1 MTAAKT
7 VTKPATSRK
16 SSASYRV
23 KSKVKTGIYHLVVIT
38 LGFVM
43 IYPLL
48 WMLASS
54 FKPTEEIFNNAASL
68 IPIDFSP
75 ENYATGWR
83 GFGGFSFGHFFRN
96 SFVISILSTLGTM
109 VSAPFVAFGFA
120 RLKFR
125 GRGLWF
131 TLMLMTMMLPFQI
144 IMVPQYIIFHSIGWV
159 NTILPLVV
167 PAFTGGAFFVF
178 LIVQFIHGIPR
189 ELDEAAFIDGCSW
202 YGIYFKII
210 LPLIIPAVVT
220 CAIFSFMWSWDN
232 FLAALLYLNR
242 PVDYT
247 VALALRLFS
256 DPAANSDWG
265 ALFAMSV
272 LSLAPIMA
280 IFIFCQRYLIEGIS
294 TEGLKG

>member
-1 MTAAKT
+1 MTATNNVYKPRADRLSYKT
-7 VTKPATSRK
+7 KRQIQSVFFH
-16 SSASYRV
+16 V
-23 KSKVKTGIYHLVVIT
+23 FVI
-38 LGFVM
+38 LFGFVM

-68 IPIDFSP
+68 IPINFMP
-75 ENYATGWR
+75 ENYVHGWR
-83 GFGGFSFGHFFRN
+83 GFGGFTFGHFFRN
-96 SFVISILSTLGTM
+96 SFVISILATLGTM

-120 RLKFR
+120 RLNFK
-125 GRGLWF
+125 GRQIWF
-131 TLMLMTMMLPFQI
+131 GLMLITLMLPFQI
-144 IMVPQYIIFHSIGWV
+144 IMVPQYIIFHTIGWV

-178 LIVQFIHGIPR
+178 LCVQFIHGIPR

-232 FLAALLYLNR
+232 FLGALLYLNR

-247 VALALRLFS
+247 VALALRMFS
-256 DPAANSDWG
+256 DPTANSDFG

-280 IFIFCQRYLIEGIS
+280 IFIFCQRYLVEGIS

>member
-1 MTAAKT
+1 MSAKT
-7 VTKPATSRK
+7 KRNIGA
-16 SSASYRV
+16 
-23 KSKVKTGIYHLVVIT
+23 VIFHT
-38 LGFVM
+38 FVILFGFIM
-43 IYPLL
+43 LYPLL
-48 WMLASS
+48 WMLGSS

-68 IPIDFSP
+68 IPINFFP

-96 SFVISILSTLGTM
+96 SFIISTLATIGTM
-109 VSAPFVAFGFA
+109 ISAPFVAFGFA
-120 RLKFR
+120 RFNFR
-125 GRGLWF
+125 GRNFWF
-131 TLMLMTMMLPFQI
+131 GAMLLTMMLPFQI

-178 LIVQFIHGIPR
+178 LVVQFIYGIPR

-202 YGIYFKII
+202 YGIYFRII
-210 LPLIIPAVVT
+210 LPLIVPAVVT

-256 DPAANSDWG
+256 DPAANSDFG

-272 LSLAPIMA
+272 LSLVPIMA